1 MSRGT
6 VTLWALI
13 VLMKLFLSFLT
24 MILLQNIFLPTYAFS
39 LSYLCK
45 TRINTRSF
53 GDLFFDRALLESS
66 MSYSMSYGFGCVPL
80 FTFFAFF
87 FVYSFAFSSSLSLTR
102 RSWAHDALACM
113 PQTILKSQIIYSAG
127 ISACRSHTRMIRMPV
142 HRTGPP
148 RLRRLR
154 PSWMMPPNL

>member
-45 TRINTRSF
+45 TRINTCSF

-66 MSYSMSYGFGCVPL
+66 MSYSMPYGFGCVPL
-80 FTFFAFF
+80 FTFLAFF
-87 FVYSFAFSSSLSLTR
+87 CLFSCNFFFLV
-102 RSWAHDALACM
+102 AHASVLGSRHSACM
-113 PQTILKSQIIYSAG
+113 PQTITINQTIHILQGFQHVIL
-127 ISACRSHTRMIRMPV
+127 IRE
-142 HRTGPP
+142 
-148 RLRRLR
+148 
-154 PSWMMPPNL
+154 